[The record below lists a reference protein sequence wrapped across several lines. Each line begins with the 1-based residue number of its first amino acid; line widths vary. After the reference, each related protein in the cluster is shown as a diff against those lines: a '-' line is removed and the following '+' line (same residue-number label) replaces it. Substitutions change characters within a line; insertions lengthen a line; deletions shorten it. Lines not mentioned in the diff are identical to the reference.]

1 MSHKFKCQL
10 YISDLP
16 PPYPGIVHKPPHAF
30 CAEDRKFAAPV
41 LGTKEYQ
48 SVRDRQNEI
57 RLSRCDEMENIP
69 TSVQEEPE
77 MEEFLLSVNRY
88 ELFRAKL
95 EVLTEMKNLR

>member
-1 MSHKFKCQL
+1 LSPKFKCHL

-16 PPYPGIVHKPPHAF
+16 PPYPGIVHKPPHAIR
-30 CAEDRKFAAPV
+30 AEDRKFSAPV

-48 SVRDRQNEI
+48 SARDRQIEN

-77 MEEFLLSVNRY
+77 MAEFHLSVNR
-88 ELFRAKL
+88 
-95 EVLTEMKNLR
+95 